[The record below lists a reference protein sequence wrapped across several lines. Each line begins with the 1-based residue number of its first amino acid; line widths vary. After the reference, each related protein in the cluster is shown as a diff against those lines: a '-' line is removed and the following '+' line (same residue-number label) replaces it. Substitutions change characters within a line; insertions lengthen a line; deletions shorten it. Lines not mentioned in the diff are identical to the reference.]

1 MADTNGVPKFRV
13 SFLEAIKA
21 MRWSGFYKEMV
32 NRNIG
37 VLSIKDQEQLR
48 KTCIAV
54 AGCGGMGGFAAE
66 QLVRLGL
73 GRLKIADFDTF
84 QTHNL
89 SRQCASTTTNLGR
102 NKAEVLAGYFKE
114 INPELELE
122 VFTNGVGTENAG
134 KFVEGAAAVIDGID
148 YTAFYNTVLLNR
160 AAREKGICVINP
172 HAIGFGV
179 SVFVFGPRTMSI
191 EEYAGLMPGSDR
203 MDIEKF
209 DVPLEKFAPYMP
221 TYVNREDACK
231 VAKGEI
237 NIPNI
242 VMPQYLG
249 TAMAVSEAVMMAL
262 GRLNAPAGPS
272 PRILVLDLQDRR
284 FEVTG

>member
-1 MADTNGVPKFRV
+1 MTNGAPKFRI
-13 SFLEAIKA
+13 SFFDAIKA

-37 VLSIKDQEQLR
+37 VISIKDQDRLR
-48 KTCIAV
+48 NTCIAV

-66 QLVRLGL
+66 QLVRLGI
-73 GRLKIADFDTF
+73 GRLKIADFDYF

-89 SRQCASTTTNLGR
+89 SRQCASTTSNIGR

-122 VFTNGVGTENAG
+122 AFTDGVDAENAE
-134 KFVEGAAAVIDGID
+134 KFVEGAAVVIDGID

-160 AAREKGICVINP
+160 AANKKGICVINP
-172 HAIGFGV
+172 HAVGFGV
-179 SVFVFGPRTMSI
+179 SVFVFGPSTMSI
-191 EEYAGLMPGSDR
+191 EEYAGLMPGAAR
-203 MDIEKF
+203 IDIEKY
-209 DVPLEKFAPYMP
+209 DIPLEKFAPYMP
-221 TYVNREDACK
+221 TYVNREDARK

-249 TAMAVSEAVMMAL
+249 TAMAVSEAVMIAL
-262 GRLNAPAGPS
+262 GRLSAPAGPG
-272 PRILVLDLQDRR
+272 PRILILDLQDRR